1 TAPSW
6 FERPLTAG
14 IDVFNQEIQYINQFT
29 QASTGMNTVWG
40 FPAGPVSRWFVSYR
54 YQRVPEKDA
63 NPSYQQAPTLSAA
76 NNPFLADSLLLGEG
90 GQRRISK
97 IGPRYIYN
105 TGDKPIFTPT

>member
-40 FPAGPVSRWFVSYR
+40 FPAGPFSRWFVSYS
-54 YQRVPEKDA
+54 YQRVPVKDV
-63 NPSYQQAPTLSAA
+63 NPFYQQAANLTPA
-76 NNPFLADSLLLGEG
+76 NNPFLAASLLLGEG

-97 IGPRYIYN
+97 IGPSYIYN
-105 TGDKPIFTPT
+105 TVDNP